1 MKKDISSNEIIY
13 MIAIFMMP
21 IVTFIGVTK
30 LQTDIINI
38 SDVIKIGASDYNT
51 LFLGD
56 MILFI
61 TCWVALFVSYVLY
74 RNNIKLAQCLIFI
87 GSIVY
92 LIYNINLAI
101 NSYGS
106 ISSIINPLIVL
117 TTSLYAL
124 CKPIKKEL
132 SIVPVVKAEKKVED
146 SPIEI
151 VEEVSIEEVIKKED
165 TAKSEEVIKE
175 VKEKKQEKTQ
185 NVKKN
190 PAKKPNNK
198 KKNNQKKQDTKSD
211 K

>member
-1 MKKDISSNEIIY
+1 MLVMNRVLFMKKEITANDIIY
-13 MIAIFMMP
+13 MIAIFVMP
-21 IVTFIGVTK
+21 IITFIGVTK

-38 SDVIKIGASDYNT
+38 SDIIKIGASDYNT

-74 RNNIKLAQCLIFI
+74 KNNIKLAQCLIFI

-117 TTSLYAL
+117 TASLYAL
-124 CKPIKKEL
+124 CKPIKAL
-132 SIVPVVKAEKKVED
+132 AVENVEIND
-146 SPIEI
+146 I
-151 VEEVSIEEVIKKED
+151 VEEVSVDEIDDKNEAKVEEKVVEN
-165 TAKSEEVIKE
+165 
-175 VKEKKQEKTQ
+175 KEK
-185 NVKKN
+185 NVKKT
-190 PAKKPNNK
+190 PVKKNNSK
-198 KKNNQKKQDTKSD
+198 KKNTTKKNNTKSD

>member
-124 CKPIKKEL
+124 CKPVKSDL
-132 SIVPVVKAEKKVED
+132 VVDAPVKVDKKVEEA
-146 SPIEI
+146 PIEVI
-151 VEEVSIEEVIKKED
+151 EEVSVEEIIKKED
-165 TAKSEEVIKE
+165 APKGDDIVSEIKE
-175 VKEKKQEKTQ
+175 EKTK
-185 NVKKN
+185 NTKNNPPKK
-190 PAKKPNNK
+190 KNNK

>member
-1 MKKDISSNEIIY
+1 MLVMNRVLFMKKEITANDIIY
-13 MIAIFMMP
+13 MIAIFVMP
-21 IVTFIGVTK
+21 IITFIGVTK

-38 SDVIKIGASDYNT
+38 SDIIKIGASDYNT

-74 RNNIKLAQCLIFI
+74 KNNIKLAQCLIFI

-117 TTSLYAL
+117 TASLYAL
-124 CKPIKKEL
+124 CKPIKAL
-132 SIVPVVKAEKKVED
+132 AVENVEIND
-146 SPIEI
+146 I
-151 VEEVSIEEVIKKED
+151 VEEVSVDEIDDKNEAKVEEKVVEN
-165 TAKSEEVIKE
+165 
-175 VKEKKQEKTQ
+175 KEK
-185 NVKKN
+185 NVKKT
-190 PAKKPNNK
+190 PVKKNNNK
-198 KKNNQKKQDTKSD
+198 KKNTTKKNNTKSD

>member
-1 MKKDISSNEIIY
+1 MLVMNRVLFMKKEITANDIIY
-13 MIAIFMMP
+13 MIAIFVMP
-21 IVTFIGVTK
+21 IITFIGVTK

-38 SDVIKIGASDYNT
+38 SDIIKIGASDYNT

-74 RNNIKLAQCLIFI
+74 KNNIKLAQCLIFI

-117 TTSLYAL
+117 TASLYAL
-124 CKPIKKEL
+124 CKPIKAL
-132 SIVPVVKAEKKVED
+132 AVENV
-146 SPIEI
+146 EI
-151 VEEVSIEEVIKKED
+151 NDVVEEVSVDEIDDKNEEKV
-165 TAKSEEVIKE
+165 EEKVVE
-175 VKEKKQEKTQ
+175 NKEK
-185 NVKKN
+185 NVKKT
-190 PAKKPNNK
+190 PVKKNNNK
-198 KKNNQKKQDTKSD
+198 KKNTTKKNNTKSD

>member
-1 MKKDISSNEIIY
+1 MKKEITANDIIY
-13 MIAIFMMP
+13 MIAIFVMP
-21 IVTFIGVTK
+21 IITFIGVTK

-38 SDVIKIGASDYNT
+38 SDIIKIGASDYNT

-74 RNNIKLAQCLIFI
+74 KNNIKLAQCLIFI

-117 TTSLYAL
+117 TASLYAL
-124 CKPIKKEL
+124 CKPIKAL
-132 SIVPVVKAEKKVED
+132 AVENVEIND
-146 SPIEI
+146 I
-151 VEEVSIEEVIKKED
+151 VEEVSVDEIDDKNEAKVEEKVVEN
-165 TAKSEEVIKE
+165 
-175 VKEKKQEKTQ
+175 KEK
-185 NVKKN
+185 NVKKT
-190 PAKKPNNK
+190 PVKKNNNK
-198 KKNNQKKQDTKSD
+198 KKNTTKKNNTKSD

>member
-1 MKKDISSNEIIY
+1 MLVMNRVLFMKKDITANDIIY
-13 MIAIFMMP
+13 MIAIFVMP

-61 TCWVALFVSYVLY
+61 TCWVSLFVSYVLY
-74 RNNIKLAQCLIFI
+74 KSNIKLAQCLIFI

-117 TTSLYAL
+117 TVSLYAL
-124 CKPIKKEL
+124 CKPIKPL
-132 SIVPVVKAEKKVED
+132 NLRKVEKVD
-146 SPIEI
+146 I
-151 VEEVSIEEVIKKED
+151 VEEVKYDEVDIEDEKN
-165 TAKSEEVIKE
+165 
-175 VKEKKQEKTQ
+175 KEKDLKNTSKKAST
-185 NVKKN
+185 KKN
-190 PAKKPNNK
+190 SAKKK
-198 KKNNQKKQDTKSD
+198 STTKKNNAKSD

>member
-1 MKKDISSNEIIY
+1 MLVMNRVLFMKKEITANDIIY
-13 MIAIFMMP
+13 MIAIFVMP
-21 IVTFIGVTK
+21 IITFIGVTK

-38 SDVIKIGASDYNT
+38 SDIIKIGASDYNT

-74 RNNIKLAQCLIFI
+74 KNNIKLAQCLIFI

-117 TTSLYAL
+117 TASLYAL
-124 CKPIKKEL
+124 CKPIKAL
-132 SIVPVVKAEKKVED
+132 AVENV
-146 SPIEI
+146 EI
-151 VEEVSIEEVIKKED
+151 NDVVEEVSVDEIDDKNEAKVEEKVVEN
-165 TAKSEEVIKE
+165 
-175 VKEKKQEKTQ
+175 KEK
-185 NVKKN
+185 NVKKT
-190 PAKKPNNK
+190 PVKKNNSK
-198 KKNNQKKQDTKSD
+198 KKNTTKKNNTKSD

>member
-1 MKKDISSNEIIY
+1 MKKEITANDIIY
-13 MIAIFMMP
+13 MIAIFVMP
-21 IVTFIGVTK
+21 IITFIGVTK

-38 SDVIKIGASDYNT
+38 SDIIKIGASDYNT

-74 RNNIKLAQCLIFI
+74 KNNIKLAQCLIFI

-117 TTSLYAL
+117 TASLYAL
-124 CKPIKKEL
+124 CKPIKAL
-132 SIVPVVKAEKKVED
+132 AVENV
-146 SPIEI
+146 EI
-151 VEEVSIEEVIKKED
+151 NDVVEEVSVDEIDDKNEEKV
-165 TAKSEEVIKE
+165 EEKVVE
-175 VKEKKQEKTQ
+175 NKEK
-185 NVKKN
+185 NVKKT
-190 PAKKPNNK
+190 PVKKNNNK
-198 KKNNQKKQDTKSD
+198 KKNTTKKNNTKSD

>member
-1 MKKDISSNEIIY
+1 MKKEFTANDFIY
-13 MIAIFMMP
+13 MIAIFVMP

-38 SDVIKIGASDYNT
+38 SDIIKVGASDYNT

-61 TCWVALFVSYVLY
+61 TCWVSLFVSYILY
-74 RNNIKLAQCLIFI
+74 KNNIKLAQCLIFI

-124 CKPIKKEL
+124 CKPVEMRKTENI
-132 SIVPVVKAEKKVED
+132 IVVDA
-146 SPIEI
+146 
-151 VEEVSIEEVIKKED
+151 IEEVNIDELEEKELDKKEEKPKKD
-165 TAKSEEVIKE
+165 NEIAAKKTASKKS
-175 VKEKKQEKTQ
+175 
-185 NVKKN
+185 
-190 PAKKPNNK
+190 PAKKKTSN
-198 KKNNQKKQDTKSD
+198 KNNNNKSD
-211 K
+211 KK

>member
-124 CKPIKKEL
+124 CKPAKSDL
-132 SIVPVVKAEKKVED
+132 VVDAPVKVDKKVEEA
-146 SPIEI
+146 PIEVI
-151 VEEVSIEEVIKKED
+151 EEVSVEEIIKKED
-165 TAKSEEVIKE
+165 APKGDDIVSEIKE
-175 VKEKKQEKTQ
+175 EKTK
-185 NVKKN
+185 NTKNNPPKK
-190 PAKKPNNK
+190 KNNK